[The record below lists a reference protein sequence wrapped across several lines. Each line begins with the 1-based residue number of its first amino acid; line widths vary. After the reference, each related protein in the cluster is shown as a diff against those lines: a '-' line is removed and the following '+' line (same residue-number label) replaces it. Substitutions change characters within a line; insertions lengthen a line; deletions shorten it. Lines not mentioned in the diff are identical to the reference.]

1 MKIQSVLKKTCSVVL
16 TLISISAN
24 AQSQKVPD
32 ESKLRAGQCYSLPDS
47 KVYLENLQTKPGS
60 YSKMISEL
68 GSEKIANLKNTESKN
83 YYFCQVKCKNQTGSM
98 ETFWTTLS
106 DSTARF
112 SDMNGFL
119 CAGITI
125 ENVQIVGS
133 IYGPQPVIQTYWAF
147 EHNLTETVD
156 WLRKINFKLSQDEY
170 SSMLSTLRS
179 TLNYIAASYIT
190 SSSPMLISSGQ
201 TLSHFADGTSDG
213 NLALHE
219 YVAELTRENWA
230 PQKMV
235 LGSADYFTFT
245 ALNSQARFVEF
256 APTIK

>member
-1 MKIQSVLKKTCSVVL
+1 MKFQSVLKKTCLIVL
-16 TLISISAN
+16 MLISDSAS
-24 AQSQKVPD
+24 AQSQKAPN
-32 ESKLRAGQCYSLPDS
+32 ESLLQAGQCYSLPES
-47 KVYLENLQTKPGS
+47 KTYLDNLKAKPGS

-68 GSEKIANLKNTESKN
+68 GSEKIANLQNTDSTN

-119 CAGITI
+119 CAGISI

-147 EHNLTETVD
+147 ENNLIEPAH
-156 WLRKINFKLSQDEY
+156 WLRKINFKLPQNTY
-170 SSMLSTLRS
+170 TSMLNSLRT

-190 SSSPMLISSGQ
+190 STSPVLISSGQ
-201 TLSHFADGTSDG
+201 TLSHFADGSSEGD
-213 NLALHE
+213 LALRN
-219 YVAELTRENWA
+219 YVVELARENWA

-235 LGSADYFTFT
+235 VGSADFFTFT

-256 APTIK
+256 APSK